1 MMRSGEIDNLSLT
14 ARQAARAGDW
24 QTVSRCAKQILKRD
38 RDSAEGHFLGGQAAK
53 ATGMVDAA
61 EKSFQKAL
69 AIDKRRYDAAVE
81 LAELYVRLQRNREAV
96 ALLRSCTGHLGNSP
110 LYLDMAASA
119 FSRMDLHEEA
129 LPLYRR
135 ASELQPEIERFRTG
149 LAGCNVYL
157 GEVDE
162 ARRVYEEL
170 LRRHPGHQRFHY
182 ELAQLRTATD
192 LQHVSQMKAVLDQAA
207 LPDRENIFL
216 YYAIGK
222 ELEDLR
228 LWDEAFEYY
237 ERAGNAVKAV
247 SPYNVETDIE
257 LIDTI
262 IETCSESWL
271 RSVAPAD
278 AGQASYPRP
287 VFVVGLPRTGTTLM
301 ERIVSSHSRVG
312 SVGETFFLPQT
323 LRAISGVRGTENLSA
338 EIVRSAAAAAPG
350 DLPSRYLDAVSYKL
364 SGEPMFVEKL
374 PENFLLVGFIARS
387 FTEHAVIH
395 LKRHPMDAC
404 FAMYK
409 QSYFRYAYSLD
420 DVGRYYVAYERLMR
434 HWRSLLG
441 NQLIEVSYEELVA
454 NPEERIRQLL
464 RRLGLS
470 FEDACLNIEKSRASS
485 RTASA
490 VQVREKIHTRSVD
503 RWRHFARQLAPLQSF
518 LTQQGIE
525 AR

>member
-1 MMRSGEIDNLSLT
+1 MRSGEIDNLSLT
-14 ARQAARAGDW
+14 ARQAARAADW

-96 ALLRSCTGHLGNSP
+96 ALLRSYTGHLGNSP

-135 ASELQPEIERFRTG
+135 ASELQPEIERFRAG
-149 LAGCNVYL
+149 LAACNVYL

-182 ELAQLRTATD
+182 ELARLRMATD
-192 LQHVSQMKAVLDQAA
+192 LQHVSQMKAVLDRAA

-228 LWDEAFEYY
+228 SWDEAFEYY
-237 ERAGNAVKAV
+237 ERGGNAVKEI
-247 SPYNVETDIE
+247 SPYNLETDIE

-262 IETCSESWL
+262 IETCSNSWL
-271 RSVAPAD
+271 RSAAPAD
-278 AGQASYPRP
+278 TALASYPHP
-287 VFVVGLPRTGTTLM
+287 VFIVGLPRTGTTLT
-301 ERIVSSHSRVG
+301 ERIVSSHTRVG
-312 SVGETFFLPQT
+312 SVGETFFLPQA
-323 LRAISGVRGTENLSA
+323 LRAVSGVRGTENLTA
-338 EIVRSAAAAAPG
+338 EIVRAAATSAPG
-350 DLPSRYLDAVSYKL
+350 DLAQRYFDAVSYKL
-364 SGEPMFVEKL
+364 GSEPMFVEKL
-374 PENFLLVGFIARS
+374 PENFLLIGFIVRS
-387 FTEHAVIH
+387 FPKHAVIH
-395 LKRHPMDAC
+395 LNRHPMDAC

-420 DVGRYYVAYERLMR
+420 DVGRYYVAYDRLMR

-441 NQLIEVSYEELVA
+441 DRLIEVSYDDLVA
-454 NPEERIRQLL
+454 NPEHQI
-464 RRLGLS
+464 RRLLNRLRLS
-470 FEDACLNIEKSRASS
+470 FEIECLNFETSRASS

-490 VQVREKIHTRSVD
+490 VQVREKIHTRSVN
-503 RWRHFARQLAPLQSF
+503 RWRHFERQLAPLQSF
-518 LTQQGIE
+518 LTRQGI
-525 AR
+525 AVQ